1 MDKSQIEKIIKK
13 AEAEARITKPP
24 IGSLSS
30 KRSAF
35 LNKGRSGGGG
45 GGGVIDCSLFR
56 GGSGCW
62 ISIDPVNSGVTTQLM
77 DQATKINTILNA
89 GIQTPVS
96 GGVGANFLGTS
107 AKYGNKGYELLIG
120 PSGYYIVEFIIDI
133 PNSTASLGQIYSLTG
148 GIPSNQSAIGSA
160 MCSKDAST
168 MLLGEYEVAEAQ
180 LQTNG
185 TWTYNT
191 LFTLPLGYST
201 TGDIIYRPSDNTIVI
216 AVHNLSLIHI

>member
-62 ISIDPVNSGVTTQLM
+62 ISTDPVNSGVTTQLM

-107 AKYGNKGYELLIG
+107 AK
-120 PSGYYIVEFIIDI
+120 SRTIDVI
-133 PNSTASLGQIYSLTG
+133 E
-148 GIPSNQSAIGSA
+148 
-160 MCSKDAST
+160 MCLDTFVIK
-168 MLLGEYEVAEAQ
+168 
-180 LQTNG
+180 N
-185 TWTYNT
+185 
-191 LFTLPLGYST
+191 
-201 TGDIIYRPSDNTIVI
+201 VI
-216 AVHNLSLIHI
+216 AFKYLGGLH